1 MRFHGDYLRAD
12 YRAYGSSGSGEST
25 VTNKTDLPYWIQA
38 AAQDNLAQAKQVSS
52 QPYQAYTGQTVAG
65 LTPDQQAAYG
75 YVRDN
80 LGTTA
85 DTIGQAASGITGSN
99 LTTTAQGLLNPYL
112 DQVESNAVGQVQ
124 RQGDLAQND
133 LAAKAAS
140 AGAFGGT
147 RFGVQSGVLSAE
159 TARQAGDLSAQIR
172 SQGWDTAVGTALTQA
187 QQVAGLAG
195 AAQTAGLTSASALST
210 AGAQEQN
217 QQQAQLNALL
227 QAWQDAQNYP
237 LQQLAINQSALTSTP
252 YGGTS
257 TSTQPINKANPAT
270 GALSGAATGA
280 ALGTM
285 AYPGIGTA
293 IGAGVGAL
301 GGYLSSR

>member
-1 MRFHGDYLRAD
+1 MRFHGDYLRRD
-12 YRAYGSSGSGEST
+12 TLAYGSSGSGEST

-38 AAQDNLAQAKQVSS
+38 AAQENLAQAKEVAS

-75 YVRDN
+75 YVRNN
-80 LGTTA
+80 LGTA
-85 DTIGQAASGITGSN
+85 SNAIDQAASGITGDN
-99 LTTTAQGLLNPYL
+99 LATTARGLLNPYL

-124 RQGDLAQND
+124 RQGALAQND
-133 LAAKAAS
+133 LAAKAAE

-172 SQGWDTAVGTALTQA
+172 SQGWDTAVQTALVRA
-187 QQVAGLAG
+187 QQVAGMAGASQAAGLAG
-195 AAQTAGLTSASALST
+195 ASALSQ
-210 AGAQEQN
+210 AGAQQQS
-217 QQQAQLNALL
+217 QQQAELNAAL

-257 TSTQPINKANPAT
+257 TSTQPINKANPAL
-270 GALSGAATGA
+270 GALSGAAAGA
-280 ALGTM
+280 AAGSVV
-285 AYPGIGTA
+285 PGWGTA
-293 IGAGVGAL
+293 IGAGIGAL
-301 GGYLSSR
+301 TGYLQSR